1 MKVINPGL
9 VLVKFTVSHD
19 MSKYHPYARIV
30 IVLNFLHLR
39 TYICIGCIEIWLP
52 GMVNYIMD
60 VPLAIVLIL
69 QMWWSNAL
77 LQITDYR
84 SNGLT
89 GAPLRRVRRG
99 EGHDSRGADSLRRWP
114 EVKGCWGQRNSF
126 SLSQP
131 EQWTSSAN
139 ALLVLWDMILDLQ
152 LLDCKLIS
160 LCYLKK
166 CFKCITKF
174 SDNLSTYKQE
184 TNTPGCTTL
193 AENDDKTPMSYHEM
207 RHLPPN
213 TSWKK
218 AWTVQQSWRGKAQ
231 QTEGYTLLSKHPK
244 TLDMKGT
251 KTNRHRDYTVWL
263 TPGVLSPIKLL
274 SHWVLPK
281 TKIPS
286 VLPKT
291 LRCSIFLS
299 VQKSHL

>member
-160 LCYLKK
+160 LCYLKNVLNVLPSFQTICQHTNRK
-166 CFKCITKF
+166 LTHQDALLLLKMMTKLQCHITKWDIYHQTRVEKKPELC
-174 SDNLSTYKQE
+174 SNPEEGKHSKQKATHSSLSIQKPWIWKEQKRTDTETTQFGWPQESCHQLSCFHTEFCLKQ
-184 TNTPGCTTL
+184 
-193 AENDDKTPMSYHEM
+193 KYH
-207 RHLPPN
+207 LF
-213 TSWKK
+213 
-218 AWTVQQSWRGKAQ
+218 
-231 QTEGYTLLSKHPK
+231 YLKH
-244 TLDMKGT
+244 
-251 KTNRHRDYTVWL
+251 
-263 TPGVLSPIKLL
+263 
-274 SHWVLPK
+274 
-281 TKIPS
+281 
-286 VLPKT
+286 
-291 LRCSIFLS
+291 
-299 VQKSHL
+299 

>member
-19 MSKYHPYARIV
+19 MSKYHPHTRIV

-77 LQITDYR
+77 LQIMDYR

-160 LCYLKK
+160 LCYLKNVLNVLPSFQTICQHTNRK
-166 CFKCITKF
+166 LTHQDAVLLLKMMTK
-174 SDNLSTYKQE
+174 LQ
-184 TNTPGCTTL
+184 CH
-193 AENDDKTPMSYHEM
+193 HEM

-213 TSWKK
+213 TGWKK
-218 AWTVQQSWRGKAQ
+218 ARTVQQSWRGKAQ

-251 KTNRHRDYTVWL
+251 KRNRHRDYTVWL